1 MTRLWWVRHGPTHAR
16 AMVGWTDLPA
26 DLTDTA
32 RLARLRAA
40 LPLGAPVL
48 TSDLSRAVATADA
61 LDLGGPR
68 LAPDPRLRE
77 IHFGDWEGRTAD
89 EVEAEAPGYL
99 RDFYDRP
106 GAVRAPGGEGWHDL
120 AARVEAAVADA
131 LRHGLGDLVIVAHMG
146 PILAEWARA
155 TGLAP
160 VDAFAQRI
168 DNLSLTVIEVGAWG
182 LRGLQVNQR
191 P

>member
-1 MTRLWWVRHGPTHAR
+1 
-16 AMVGWTDLPA
+16 MVGWTDLPA
-26 DLTDTA
+26 DLSDTA

-68 LAPDPRLRE
+68 LPPDPRLRE
-77 IHFGDWEGRTAD
+77 LHFGAWEGRTAD
-89 EVEAEAPGYL
+89 EVEAEAPGLL

-106 GAVRAPGGEGWHDL
+106 GKVRAPGGEGWHDL
-120 AARVEAAVADA
+120 AARVEAAVDEG
-131 LRHGLGDLVIVAHMG
+131 LRLGVTDLVVVAHMG
-146 PILAEWARA
+146 PILSEWARA
-155 TGLAP
+155 VALAP

-168 DNLSLTVIEVGAWG
+168 DNLSLTVIELGAG
-182 LRGLQVNQR
+182 RARGVRVNHR